1 VSGGVHEGGADDAT
15 SGGGVEDAVSGVAG
29 TNGAAFGGGMA
40 LACRDLDFSYE
51 EARAPIPALRGVGFE
66 LAAGGSLA
74 LLGASGSGK
83 STLLQVIKGLDPAEA
98 GEILLD
104 GQATG
109 AHYAAL
115 QRQVGLVFQTPELQL
130 FAASARED
138 VAFGPRR
145 LGWPEAE
152 VATAVDEAM
161 ELVGLPPDRFGGRH
175 PYALSG
181 GEQRRL
187 ALAGVLAMRPRLL
200 LLDEPFVSLDPATRR
215 ELARILTRLREH
227 GVTLVLATHDV
238 DLAWA
243 LCDELLVLEAGRVAT
258 AGPWDLGEAGREL
271 LGARRLRE
279 PFLVE
284 LWRRLGRD
292 PALAPRTVAEAAEAL
307 R

>member
-1 VSGGVHEGGADDAT
+1 MNAT
-15 SGGGVEDAVSGVAG
+15 
-29 TNGAAFGGGMA
+29 TGMT
-40 LACRDLDFSYE
+40 LVCRGLDFSYE
-51 EARAPIPALRGVGFE
+51 EGDLRIPALRDVALDLG
-66 LAAGGSLA
+66 AGRSLA

-83 STLLQVIKGLDPAEA
+83 STLLQVVKGLDRPEA

-104 GQATG
+104 GAG
-109 AHYAAL
+109 LDDASCRDL

-145 LGWPEAE
+145 LGWSEAA
-152 VATAVDEAM
+152 VTAAVDEALQ
-161 ELVGLPPDRFGGRH
+161 LVNLPPEEFGGRH

-215 ELARILTRLREH
+215 ELAHILSRLRGD

-243 LCDELLVLEAGRVAT
+243 LCDQLLVLDEGRVAA
-258 AGPWDLGEAGREL
+258 AGAWELGESGRRVL
-271 LGARRLRE
+271 AASRLRE

-292 PALAPRTVAEAAEAL
+292 TAEAPRTVAEAAEAL
-307 R
+307 S

>member
-1 VSGGVHEGGADDAT
+1 MSDVR
-15 SGGGVEDAVSGVAG
+15 
-29 TNGAAFGGGMA
+29 GMT
-40 LACRDLDFSYE
+40 LACRAVGFSYE
-51 EARAPIPALRGVGFE
+51 EADAPIPALRNVGFE
-66 LAAGGSLA
+66 LDAGRSLA

-83 STLLQVIKGLDPAEA
+83 STLLQVIKGLDEPEA
-98 GEILLD
+98 GDVLLD
-104 GQATG
+104 GAG
-109 AHYAAL
+109 LDDASCRDL
-115 QRQVGLVFQTPELQL
+115 RRQVGLVFQAPELQL
-130 FAASARED
+130 FATSARED

-145 LGWPEAE
+145 LGWSEAE
-152 VATAVDEAM
+152 VAATVDEALD
-161 ELVGLPPDRFGGRH
+161 LVGLPPGEFGGRH

-215 ELARILTRLREH
+215 ELARILSQLRSD

-243 LCDELLVLEAGRVAT
+243 LCDQLLVLDEGAVSAAGA
-258 AGPWDLGEAGREL
+258 WDLGEDGRRL
-271 LGARRLRE
+271 LAASRLRE

-292 PALAPRTVAEAAEAL
+292 PADAPRTLAEAAEML
-307 R
+307 S

>member
-1 VSGGVHEGGADDAT
+1 MSDRSGHVGRGAEG
-15 SGGGVEDAVSGVAG
+15 SPRH
-29 TNGAAFGGGMA
+29 AAGMA
-40 LACRDLDFSYE
+40 LECRDLGFDYA
-51 EARAPIPALRGVGFE
+51 EARTRIPALRDVSFSLEPGR
-66 LAAGGSLA
+66 SLA

-83 STLLQVIKGLDPAEA
+83 STLLQVVKGLDAPQSGAV
-98 GEILLD
+98 LLD
-104 GQATG
+104 GAG
-109 AHYAAL
+109 AGDSGCAGL
-115 QRQVGLVFQTPELQL
+115 QREVGLVFQTPELQL

-145 LGWPEAE
+145 LGWTEEE
-152 VATAVDEAM
+152 VAAAVDEAF
-161 ELVGLPPDRFGGRH
+161 ELVGLPPERFGERH

-215 ELARILTRLREH
+215 ELSAILSRLRGS

-243 LCDELLVLEAGRVAT
+243 LCDELLLLDAGRVMA
-258 AGPWDLGEAGREL
+258 AGGWEFGEEGAGF
-271 LGARRLRE
+271 LGAERLRE
-279 PFLVE
+279 PFLVQ

-292 PALAPRTVAEAAEAL
+292 PREAPRTYAQAAEAL
-307 R
+307 T